1 MSIETAPEE
10 RPSARVDLASAAA
23 WIAVGAAIVTGSWT
37 MDRLERYGATFYSA
51 PGLVPGLLG
60 LVLLVLGVL
69 LALRAVRE
77 GALRRG
83 APGLS
88 AEMREGWGGTSAV
101 LALCLAYAVGLIGR
115 VPFWLA
121 TFLFVTVFIAAFE
134 YPERRRMA
142 LAPVYGAAT
151 SLVVTYLFQSVF
163 LVRLP

>member
-23 WIAVGAAIVTGSWT
+23 WIAVGVAIVAASWT
-37 MDRLERYGATFYSA
+37 MDRLERHGAALYTA

-60 LVLLVLGVL
+60 LVLLALGVL
-69 LALRAVRE
+69 LGVRAVRE

-83 APGLS
+83 AAGLNPS
-88 AEMREGWGGTSAV
+88 LREGWGGTAAV
-101 LALCLAYAVGLIGR
+101 LALCLGYAVGLIGR

-121 TFLFVTVFIAAFE
+121 TFLFVTAFMAVFE
-134 YPERRRMA
+134 YPARRRLA

-151 SLVVTYLFQSVF
+151 CLAVTWLFESVF